1 MTLIAQFLGFLFF
14 LSIAMSGFWCLT
26 FLISMVPYWITVGS
40 AEMYNKINK
49 NINTDTV
56 RRKLLSEQ
64 EGVILVWKK

>member
-1 MTLIAQFLGFLFF
+1 
-14 LSIAMSGFWCLT
+14 MSGFWCLT